1 MIQNFS
7 NFSNAIGELAEVNP
21 SEINPS
27 ESNPFGD
34 SPREGYLSIKSND
47 SANDSANDL
56 SREGDLSRE
65 AQTLRRYL
73 IACYDYDISSI
84 RCRRCGSPIYRIAD
98 DQLVA
103 LWQSHDYDYVK
114 FANALERLVAYS
126 PISVHWVNT
135 SASNLNWLRL
145 NRPHEYLRYCIN
157 SLVED
162 LAYYQTYFVPRLN
175 DLSWEG
181 KFLLASD
188 FWRFAEEYDK
198 ALAEGYLADQTLVAD
213 LIDKVTLLLAIG
225 GVSRLKAL
233 AQSEMGF
240 DWFLAELKSR
250 TLAESLDRLINQI
263 LNEYRAKHSLHFGT
277 RLTIADIEKIASQ
290 EKRARLDKEQHEK
303 IAMANYRK
311 AQHFQSLKK
320 TSPKDPFLEGLIG
333 ELMAVNHDKVDYINR
348 LTERKAQQII
358 ANKSTVRLNQALAN
372 VTSPTRNPII
382 KAVSLT
388 SLVVKGTQNDQVN
401 DQ

>member
-1 MIQNFS
+1 MTNDFLNAS
-7 NFSNAIGELAEVNP
+7 NDSREAKLLAE
-21 SEINPS
+21 
-27 ESNPFGD
+27 
-34 SPREGYLSIKSND
+34 SPREGSVSAEVKQAEPSATNAFGEAEPQSGLAEFGDSI
-47 SANDSANDL
+47 A
-56 SREGDLSRE
+56 RE

-73 IACYDYDISSI
+73 IASYDYDISSI
-84 RCRRCGSPIYRIAD
+84 RCRRCGSPIYRISD

-103 LWQSHDYDYVK
+103 LWKSHDYDYVK

-135 SASNLNWLRL
+135 SASNLEWLRL

-162 LAYYQTYFVPRLN
+162 LAYYQTYFIPRLN

-213 LIDKVTLLLAIG
+213 LIDKITLLLAIG

-250 TLAESLDRLINQI
+250 TLADSLDRLINQI

-290 EKRARLDKEQHEK
+290 EKRARLDKEHHEK
-303 IAMANYRK
+303 IAMANYYK
-311 AQHFQSLKK
+311 TKHFQSLKK

-372 VTSPTRNPII
+372 VTSPTRNPVI

-388 SLVVKGTQNDQVN
+388 SLVVKGTQNDQT
-401 DQ
+401 D